1 MPAMVALAVSEQLH
15 VQDQWRKAG
24 NRKTSYELAAEG
36 DMTLA
41 SGAAVSAHGVGL
53 FEDLN
58 RERSARAAAEAR
70 CEELA
75 KSLEACQR
83 WLSTSDHEAV
93 SGAAA
98 SARGAGLFEDLN
110 RERSARAAAEARC
123 EELAKGLEAC
133 QRRLS
138 TSEHE
143 AAIAAEA
150 LRRRLGAAEKE
161 VTAKAQQIRDLEQQ
175 IRDLEQQI
183 RDLEQQIRAQSH
195 VLRDV
200 EQLMTEKRRNEA
212 ARLLQGTVRGK
223 LTRKQARA
231 SSRPWGS

>member
-175 IRDLEQQI
+175 IRG
-183 RDLEQQIRAQSH
+183 QSH